1 MSGSLLLAA
10 IAVWFA
16 AGAVLSYF
24 ARSAAGAGRGMSGFF
39 LANRGIG
46 GVVSAMTYSATTYS
60 AFMMVGLVGITY
72 RSGVASL
79 GFELAYLAATVV
91 LLTLFAPRY
100 WAAGRRFNL
109 VTPPELLSVR
119 YGSRA
124 TGGVAAV
131 LSLVMLIPYAS
142 VQLMG
147 VGYLVESL
155 SGGTLS
161 FGLGIVLAASVSLV
175 YSR

>member
-79 GFELAYLAATVV
+79 GFLAGQGFRIGLPGQAFEPPDALGQHLGQRLGGHTIFTSHRRHDLDALVGKIASEARAGDHILVMSNGGFGGIHGKLLAA
-91 LLTLFAPRY
+91 
-100 WAAGRRFNL
+100 
-109 VTPPELLSVR
+109 
-119 YGSRA
+119 
-124 TGGVAAV
+124 
-131 LSLVMLIPYAS
+131 
-142 VQLMG
+142 
-147 VGYLVESL
+147 
-155 SGGTLS
+155 
-161 FGLGIVLAASVSLV
+161 LADA
-175 YSR
+175 